1 MADSRRIRGY
11 SETNAERHIGG
22 AKREDDMAGFFNAR
36 MRLAAVLAGLMLCAA
51 LPASA
56 QNYPSRPIHLIV
68 AYSAGGTG
76 DVIARLLA
84 VKLGEALGQS
94 IVVENRPGATG
105 AIGTHLVSTAAPD
118 GYMLLLGQTGEI
130 SINQHWLKNI
140 GYDPDKDLQPIAL
153 AAVVPLALVVPPN
166 APYSTMQDYVAFL
179 KSGKATTFASAGT
192 GTPGYFAGEL
202 LKLGTKGHMTHV
214 PYKGAGPALNDL
226 LGSHVDMYFP
236 GFPAVTPLVK
246 SGSLKL
252 LAVSSATRVPSAP
265 DVPTVAEVTGIKNFD
280 FTLWQGIFAP
290 HGTPQALVERLNS
303 EINKI
308 LATDEIKKKFAD
320 LGAEIRPM
328 SIAQFTAFT
337 HTESAKYAG
346 VIKDTG
352 VTPE

>member
-1 MADSRRIRGY
+1 MTR
-11 SETNAERHIGG
+11 
-22 AKREDDMAGFFNAR
+22 FFSAR
-36 MRLAAVLAGLMLCAA
+36 PRLAALAACVLLYAA
-51 LPASA
+51 APAVA
-56 QNYPSRPIHLIV
+56 QTYPSRPIHLIV

-76 DVIARLLA
+76 DVIARILA
-84 VKLGEALGQS
+84 DKLGAALGQS
-94 IVVENRPGATG
+94 IVVENRPGASG
-105 AIGTHLVSTAAPD
+105 AIGAHMVIAAAPD
-118 GYMLLLGQTGEI
+118 GHVLLLGQTGEI

-153 AAVVPLALVVPPN
+153 AAVVPLALVVPPK
-166 APYSTMQDYVAFL
+166 APYASMQELLAFL
-179 KSGKATTFASAGT
+179 KTGKAVTFASAGT
-192 GTPGYFAGEL
+192 GT
-202 LKLGTKGHMTHV
+202 KSNMTHV

-246 SGSLKL
+246 AGSLKI
-252 LAVSSATRVPSAP
+252 LAVSSATRAPSAP
-265 DVPTVAEVTGIKNFD
+265 DIPTVAEAAGIANFD

-290 HGTPQALVERLNS
+290 RGTPAAVVTRLNS

-308 LATDEIKKKFAD
+308 LASDDIKKRFAD

-328 SIAQFTAFT
+328 SVAEFTAFVQA
-337 HTESAKYAG
+337 ESAKYIG

>member
-1 MADSRRIRGY
+1 MARFF
-11 SETNAERHIGG
+11 
-22 AKREDDMAGFFNAR
+22 KRSLTALSAC
-36 MRLAAVLAGLMLCAA
+36 AMLCAA
-51 LPASA
+51 APLSA
-56 QNYPSRPIHLIV
+56 QTYPARPIHMIV

-76 DVIARLLA
+76 DVIARILA
-84 VKLGEALGQS
+84 DKLGTALGQS
-94 IVVENRPGATG
+94 IIVENRPGATG
-105 AIGTHLVSTAAPD
+105 AIGAHMVATAKPD
-118 GYMLLLGQTGEI
+118 GYVLLLGQTGEI

-153 AAVVPLALVVPPN
+153 AAVVPLALVVPPK
-166 APYSTMQDYVAFL
+166 APYSTMQDFVAFL
-179 KSGKATTFASAGT
+179 KTGKAVTFASAGT

-202 LKLGTKGHMTHV
+202 LKLRVKGNMTHV

-246 SGSLKL
+246 AGSLKI
-252 LAVSSATRVPSAP
+252 LAVSSATRAPSAP
-265 DVPTVAEVTGIKNFD
+265 DIPTVAEVTGIKNFD

-290 HGTPQALVERLNS
+290 HGTPPELVTRLNS

-328 SIAQFTAFT
+328 SVAQFTAFT
-337 HTESAKYAG
+337 HTESEKYAV
-346 VIKDTG
+346 VINDTG

>member
-1 MADSRRIRGY
+1 MTR
-11 SETNAERHIGG
+11 
-22 AKREDDMAGFFNAR
+22 FFSVR
-36 MRLAAVLAGLMLCAA
+36 PRLAALAACVLLYAA
-51 LPASA
+51 APAVA
-56 QNYPSRPIHLIV
+56 QTYPSRPIHLIV

-76 DVIARLLA
+76 DVIARILA
-84 VKLGEALGQS
+84 EKLGTALGQS
-94 IVVENRPGATG
+94 IVVENRPGASG
-105 AIGTHLVSTAAPD
+105 AIGAHMVIAAAPD
-118 GYMLLLGQTGEI
+118 GHVLLLGQTGEI

-153 AAVVPLALVVPPN
+153 AAVVPLALVVPPK
-166 APYSTMQDYVAFL
+166 APYASMQELLAFL
-179 KSGKATTFASAGT
+179 KTGKAVTFASAGT
-192 GTPGYFAGEL
+192 GTPGFFAGEL
-202 LKLGTKGHMTHV
+202 LKLRTKSNMTHV

-246 SGSLKL
+246 AGSLKI
-252 LAVSSATRVPSAP
+252 LAVSSATRAPSAP
-265 DVPTVAEVTGIKNFD
+265 DIPTVAEAAGIANFD

-290 HGTPQALVERLNS
+290 RGTPAAVVTRLNS

-308 LATDEIKKKFAD
+308 LASDDIKKRFAD

-328 SIAQFTAFT
+328 SVPQFTAFVQA
-337 HTESAKYAG
+337 ESAKYIG